1 MRKIDF
7 HHLKRLQR
15 EEMKETTVFYH
26 RIKGER
32 EVQEKKSD
40 LERQEVERRFEGVSD
55 MMTRK
60 NKKEVER
67 LEQLQIQHFKNR
79 AKTLKAEQ
87 SKDLKRFKEQQ
98 KEDEKQAL
106 KKLESSL
113 PKSGRKQAMQKA
125 KTEALLRKQ
134 ENERKFCVQQASDYE
149 AELNR
154 LLEKQKADMKE
165 LELRFMDAKQDLRR
179 NHTNELWEMEQRQ
192 KQDKHQMLKQELR
205 EAFHMQRHQMRSR
218 HQKEIELQA
227 RRDQFRLDELRQQQ
241 LLEKRQVPKKLKAEH
256 KQVIAEMRK
265 GRQKRSDNYKE
276 DLKRVDEQYQ
286 KRAYMETELMNER
299 HEHELETLK
308 AELDANMRELQEI
321 QNEKKMMLT
330 QQENNKLKERDEQH
344 THELRDWRADLA
356 KKRQA
361 LEEEFKEERVKHEHF
376 YANFTPHSPL
386 QASMSTPSVAG
397 GERLKAA
404 SFSSAS
410 SSNVRPPRHNRSSL
424 QPLDE
429 VMMMSPSPSTSLPPA
444 ALTTRQLSN
453 GSNV

>member
-356 KKRQA
+356 KKRQ
-361 LEEEFKEERVKHEHF
+361 VYTHS
-376 YANFTPHSPL
+376 HSPS
-386 QASMSTPSVAG
+386 QT
-397 GERLKAA
+397 
-404 SFSSAS
+404 
-410 SSNVRPPRHNRSSL
+410 
-424 QPLDE
+424 Q
-429 VMMMSPSPSTSLPPA
+429 
-444 ALTTRQLSN
+444 
-453 GSNV
+453 

>member
-1 MRKIDF
+1 
-7 HHLKRLQR
+7 
-15 EEMKETTVFYH
+15 
-26 RIKGER
+26 
-32 EVQEKKSD
+32 
-40 LERQEVERRFEGVSD
+40 
-55 MMTRK
+55 
-60 NKKEVER
+60 
-67 LEQLQIQHFKNR
+67 
-79 AKTLKAEQ
+79 
-87 SKDLKRFKEQQ
+87 
-98 KEDEKQAL
+98 
-106 KKLESSL
+106 
-113 PKSGRKQAMQKA
+113 
-125 KTEALLRKQ
+125 
-134 ENERKFCVQQASDYE
+134 VQQASDYE